1 VQVEVL
7 RIHVL
12 RSLTRRL
19 EGSLPGADGS
29 IDKLLS
35 SATEQLLG
43 HVAMDAESATVTGGR
58 PRVLAEYLYSRAAT
72 IAGGSA
78 QIQRTIVAERL
89 LGLPRGR

>member
-1 VQVEVL
+1 M
-7 RIHVL
+7 L

-19 EGSLPGADGS
+19 DGSAPGADGS

-43 HVAMDAESATVTGGR
+43 HLALDADSGAFTGAE
-58 PRVLAEYLYSRAAT
+58 PAALAEYLYSRAAT

-89 LGLPRGR
+89 LGLPRR